1 MCVIGP
7 GALTCQIAHERPFSA
22 GSERT
27 CYDHLML
34 NTSMLLSSRWPAKAL
49 AGIIAFSL
57 GLAFTS
63 PALAQGRDGWRMPGD
78 QLAPSSPRDG
88 VRSGRQVPLGE
99 VVGQLRQRYGGEM
112 VNADQQGDPPV
123 YYVRWKTSDGRLV
136 DVQVD
141 ARTGEVMR

>member
-1 MCVIGP
+1 MTRHSAPVQRLRANLPLMIKTSPLAFVDWPKLAAC
-7 GALTCQIAHERPFSA
+7 GALLVITVFGAA
-22 GSERT
+22 G
-27 CYDHLML
+27 
-34 NTSMLLSSRWPAKAL
+34 PA
-49 AGIIAFSL
+49 F
-57 GLAFTS
+57 
-63 PALAQGRDGWRMPGD
+63 AQGGEGWRMPAD

-123 YYVRWKTSDGRLV
+123 YRVRWKTGDGRLV

-141 ARTGEVMR
+141 ARTGAVMR